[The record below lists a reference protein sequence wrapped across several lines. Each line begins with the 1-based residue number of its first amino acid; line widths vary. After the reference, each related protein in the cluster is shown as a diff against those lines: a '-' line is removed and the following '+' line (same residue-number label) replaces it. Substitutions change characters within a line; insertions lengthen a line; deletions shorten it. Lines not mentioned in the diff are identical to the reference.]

1 VPDRLSLLDASFL
14 YLEEPTTA
22 MHVGSMAVF
31 EPPAQGFDYERLVA
45 LVSARIAYVPR
56 YRQRV
61 RVVPG
66 RLANPVW
73 VDDEDFDVTYHVR
86 RSALPRPG
94 TQEQLL
100 ELVARVQSRALD
112 RSRPLWEVYLVE
124 GLENGRFAIVTKSHQ
139 ALVDGVNAVDIGQVI
154 LDDSPETPDVPT
166 DTWKPSKEPSDLELL
181 AGALSDVVRSPG
193 DVVDSVRGGLV
204 DVRATASRVLGQLG
218 HLAST
223 AARTAARP
231 APTSPLNAD
240 IGEQRRYAV
249 AATSL
254 DDHRAVRARHSRPGS
269 ELTVNDV
276 VLATV
281 AGALRTWLL
290 TRGEPVVPA
299 TVVRALVPVSVHDAD
314 DTLLTSDDLAARR
327 SSAVRPTGASHRTG
341 NQVAAFVVDL
351 PVGEPNP
358 AVRLHQV
365 AYSMR
370 AHAEAGRAVGAQ
382 ALVGIAGFAP
392 PTLHSLGARVASAV
406 SRRLFNLVVTNVP
419 GPQHP
424 LYAGGARML
433 ASYPVM
439 PLAKGQA
446 VSIGL
451 TSYDGGAFYGVN
463 GDRDAMP
470 DVGVLAGCLED
481 SLQELRETARSRA
494 PRKRAAGAAEDATA

>member
-14 YLEEPTTA
+14 YLEEPTTP
-22 MHVGSMAVF
+22 MHVGSVAVF
-31 EPPAQGFDYERLVA
+31 DPPAEGFDYERLVA

-61 RVVPG
+61 RGVPG

-73 VDDEDFDVTYHVR
+73 VDDEGFDVTYHVR

-94 TQEQLL
+94 TEEQLL
-100 ELVARVQSRALD
+100 ELVARVQARQLD

-124 GLENGRFAIVTKSHQ
+124 GLQGGRFAIVTKSHQ

-166 DTWKPSKEPSDLELL
+166 DTWKPAPEPSDLELV
-181 AGALSDVVRSPG
+181 AGALAEVVRSPG
-193 DVVDSVRGGLV
+193 NLTDSVRGGLV
-204 DVRATASRVLGQLG
+204 DVRATAGRVLGQVG

-231 APTSPLNAD
+231 APTSPLNAE
-240 IGEQRRYAV
+240 IGEHRRFAV

-254 DDHRAVRARHSRPGS
+254 ADYRAVRARHSRRGS

-299 TVVRALVPVSVHDAD
+299 SVVRALVPVSVHDDEAGH
-314 DTLLTSDDLAARR
+314 AAH
-327 SSAVRPTGASHRTG
+327 GAHRAG
-341 NQVAAFVVDL
+341 NHVTAFVVDL

-358 AVRLHQV
+358 AVRLHQI

-370 AHAEAGRAVGAQ
+370 AHAEAGHAVGAEV
-382 ALVGIAGFAP
+382 LVGIAGFAP

-424 LYAGGARML
+424 LYAGAARML

-451 TSYDGGAFYGVN
+451 TSYDGGAYFGVN

-470 DVGVLAGCLED
+470 DVGVLAGCLVD
-481 SLQELRETARSRA
+481 ALTELGETARSRA
-494 PRKRAAGAAEDATA
+494 PITAVPDLPTKDVAT

>member
-14 YLEEPTTA
+14 YLEEPTTP

-31 EPPAQGFDYERLVA
+31 EPPAEGFDYEQLVA

-61 RVVPG
+61 RAVPG

-73 VDDEDFDVTYHVR
+73 VDDQDFDVTYHVR

-94 TQEQLL
+94 TDEQLL
-100 ELVARVQSRALD
+100 ELVARVQSRQLD

-124 GLENGRFAIVTKSHQ
+124 GLADGRFAIVTKSHQ
-139 ALVDGVNAVDIGQVI
+139 ALVDGVNAVDIAQVI
-154 LDDSPETPDVPT
+154 LDDSPDVPDVPT
-166 DTWKPSKEPSDLELL
+166 DTWKPAQEPSDLELV
-181 AGALSDVVRSPG
+181 AGALADVVRSPG
-193 DVVDSVRGGLV
+193 DVADSLRGGLV
-204 DVRATASRVLGQLG
+204 DVRATAGRVLGQLG
-218 HLAST
+218 HLASA

-231 APTSPLNAD
+231 APTSPLNAE

-254 DDHRAVRARHSRPGS
+254 ADHRAVRTRHSRRGS
-269 ELTVNDV
+269 ELTINDV

-299 TVVRALVPVSVHDAD
+299 TVVRALVPVSVHGDEGVGPA
-314 DTLLTSDDLAARR
+314 
-327 SSAVRPTGASHRTG
+327 SAHRTG
-341 NQVAAFVVDL
+341 NHVAAFVVDL

-358 AVRLHQV
+358 AVRLHQI

-370 AHAEAGRAVGAQ
+370 AHAEAGHAVGAQ

-451 TSYDGGAFYGVN
+451 TSYDGGAYYGVN

-470 DVGVLAGCLED
+470 DVDVLAGCLVD
-481 SLQELRETARSRA
+481 SLAELGETARSRGPVTVVPDLPDVPGA
-494 PRKRAAGAAEDATA
+494 PTARGVAT